1 MEKLLLLHASELVT
15 VPGQAARRGAAMGE
29 TGVIPDGA
37 VLIEDGVIASAGP
50 TAELLYRAGRCE
62 MLDCTGKTVLP
73 GFVDS
78 HTHFIFA
85 GNRAEE
91 FSWRLGGQSY
101 MDIMERGGGISAT
114 VTPTRNASAALL
126 EQEGRKRLDSMLRF
140 GVTTVEGKSG
150 YGLDL
155 ETELRQLSVM
165 ERLNQTHPV
174 EVVSTYLGAHAVPEE
189 YKGRGDEY
197 IGFIVREV
205 LPRVREQGIAR
216 FCDVFCEQN
225 VFSIEQSRRLLK
237 AARELGFSLK
247 LHADEMACLG
257 GATLAVELGAVSAD
271 HLLHTG
277 EKGIAAL
284 AKGEAVATLLPATA
298 FCLRE
303 PYAPARK
310 LIDAGC
316 AVAVASDYNPG
327 SCYTNSIPLLFAL
340 CCLYMHM
347 TVDEAITALT
357 LNGAA
362 ALGLAERIGG
372 IEPGKQADLVVLDCP
387 SRHYLPYHTGV
398 NLVERV
404 VKKGKI
410 VL

>member
-1 MEKLLLLHASELVT
+1 
-15 VPGQAARRGAAMGE
+15 
-29 TGVIPDGA
+29 
-37 VLIEDGVIASAGP
+37 
-50 TAELLYRAGRCE
+50 
-62 MLDCTGKTVLP
+62 
-73 GFVDS
+73 
-78 HTHFIFA
+78 
-85 GNRAEE
+85 
-91 FSWRLGGQSY
+91 

-189 YKGRGDEY
+189 YKGREDEY

-225 VFSIEQSRRLLK
+225 VFSIEQSRRLLR

-257 GATLAVELGAVSAD
+257 GAALAVELGAVSAD

-298 FCLRE
+298 FCLR
-303 PYAPARK
+303 
-310 LIDAGC
+310 G
-316 AVAVASDYNPG
+316 
-327 SCYTNSIPLLFAL
+327 AL
-340 CCLYMHM
+340 C
-347 TVDEAITALT
+347 T
-357 LNGAA
+357 
-362 ALGLAERIGG
+362 R
-372 IEPGKQADLVVLDCP
+372 PQADRRRVCGGGGQRLQPGQLLYKFYPPAVCPVLPVYAYD
-387 SRHYLPYHTGV
+387 G
-398 NLVERV
+398 
-404 VKKGKI
+404 G
-410 VL
+410 